1 MTGTA
6 LNVAATRVG
15 TEALGPGVR
24 SALWVQG
31 CPFSCAGC
39 MAPDWIPFR
48 PARQAAPAELARE
61 LLADARVTGLTFSGG
76 EPMAQAAGL
85 AEVARLAREIRDVT
99 LICFTGHRLERL
111 RARPPGP
118 GVAALLAEVD
128 VLVDGVYVAALD
140 DGRGLR
146 GSSNQRVHHLTGRLT
161 ETGYDFEHR
170 TRSAEIAVSGP
181 EALLIG
187 VPPPGLLDA
196 FDLAVDAVRARTTT
210 PVRGQEH
217 DER

>member
-1 MTGTA
+1 MTGAA

-48 PARQAAPAELARE
+48 PARRAGPAELARE
-61 LLADARVTGLTFSGG
+61 LLADERVTGLTFSGG

-85 AEVARLAREIRDVT
+85 AEVARLAREIRDVSV
-99 LICFTGHRLERL
+99 ICFTGHRLERL
-111 RARPPGP
+111 RTRPPDP
-118 GVAALLAEVD
+118 GVPALLAEVD

-146 GSSNQRVHHLTGRLT
+146 GSTNQRVHHLTGRLA
-161 ETGYDFEHR
+161 GADYDFEHR

-196 FDLAVDAVRARTTT
+196 FDLAVDAVRTRTTS

>member
-1 MTGTA
+1 MTGPV

-31 CPFSCAGC
+31 CPFRCAGC

-48 PARQAAPAELARE
+48 PARRAEPAELARE
-61 LLADARVTGLTFSGG
+61 LLADPAVTGLTFSGG

-85 AEVARLAREIRDVT
+85 AEVARLAREIRDVSV
-99 LICFTGHRLERL
+99 ICFTGHRVERL
-111 RARPPGP
+111 RARPPDP
-118 GVAALLAEVD
+118 GVPALLAAVD
-128 VLVDGVYVAALD
+128 VLIDGVYAAALD

-146 GSSNQRVHHLTGRLT
+146 GSTNQRVHHLTGRLAG
-161 ETGYDFEHR
+161 TGYDFEHR
-170 TRSAEIAVSGP
+170 PRSAEIAVNGP

-187 VPPPGLLDA
+187 VPPPGLVDA
-196 FDLAVDAVRARTTT
+196 FDLAVDAVRTRTTT
-210 PVRGQEH
+210 PAREQEQA
-217 DER
+217 

>member
-6 LNVAATRVG
+6 LDVAATRVG

-85 AEVARLAREIRDVT
+85 AEVARRAREIRDVT
-99 LICFTGHRLERL
+99 VICFTGYRLERL
-111 RARPPGP
+111 RTRPPGP

-146 GSSNQRVHHLTGRLT
+146 GSANQRVHHLTGRLAD
-161 ETGYDFEHR
+161 TGYDFEHR
-170 TRSAEIAVSGP
+170 TRSAEIAVNGP

-196 FDLAVDAVRARTTT
+196 FDLAVDAVRTRTTT